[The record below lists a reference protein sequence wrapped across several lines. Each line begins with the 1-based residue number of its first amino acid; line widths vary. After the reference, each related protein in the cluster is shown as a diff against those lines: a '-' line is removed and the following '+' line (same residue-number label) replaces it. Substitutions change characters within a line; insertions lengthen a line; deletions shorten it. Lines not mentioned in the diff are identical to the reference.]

1 MPAASTNNIIKTPT
15 FRSKVFWSI
24 TSPYESA
31 TRFPKPWP
39 ENQEKFLE
47 LILQKNSFGIPRC
60 AQVTLCWLHA
70 FSHFCTRKESEVLW
84 DETPRARSCER
95 IHPLVY
101 SASLLLPLPPPP
113 LFLSLVCVLLQIEVK
128 VSGTEPGISP
138 RPLHSGRYTWALCA
152 CLCVSRAH
160 ESISITYMRRE
171 ELLRAACRLWSTIH
185 IYIYDTCLNRE
196 SLSNSKY
203 FFFLIRM
210 PRCYLS
216 SNFKRLKI
224 KNGLSVHQTRDETT
238 WPSFMKWKNSEI

>member
-1 MPAASTNNIIKTPT
+1 MPAASTNNIIKTST

-24 TSPYESA
+24 TSSYESA

-101 SASLLLPLPPPP
+101 ILPLFSSPSPP
-113 LFLSLVCVLLQIEVK
+113 LSFSPLCVFYCKLRLKSLAQSQAFHLGRCIPADTHERYVLA
-128 VSGTEPGISP
+128 
-138 RPLHSGRYTWALCA
+138 Y
-152 CLCVSRAH
+152 VSRARTRASRSRIC
-160 ESISITYMRRE
+160 EEKSSYVLPAGSEVRFTYTYMI
-171 ELLRAACRLWSTIH
+171 RAWIEKVSRIRSIFFSWSECR
-185 IYIYDTCLNRE
+185 DATCLR
-196 SLSNSKY
+196 
-203 FFFLIRM
+203 I
-210 PRCYLS
+210 S
-216 SNFKRLKI
+216 S
-224 KNGLSVHQTRDETT
+224 D
-238 WPSFMKWKNSEI
+238 WK